1 MKPTIVLCYLITSRL
16 VLVEIVFAIEA
27 ADRLDLAI
35 LGDGCAK
42 GWEEGG
48 GLEFLCRMNSRF
60 CCHGGVQYEPADCL
74 EKQGRTRQH

>member
-27 ADRLDLAI
+27 ADGLDLAI
-35 LGDGCAK
+35 QGDGCAK

-48 GLEFLCRMNSRF
+48 GLEFLCRDELSILLPWR
-60 CCHGGVQYEPADCL
+60 CSI
-74 EKQGRTRQH
+74 RTG